1 MTETVAGGIG
11 ADGLGEPDVS
21 LSPAAGGQQWKFTIP
36 VATPS
41 VNALNNIIYSQRRV
55 VTKPEVLKWRSDA
68 SAFIP
73 RIKLMSKESFIRVDA
88 LFCYPFYHRNG
99 TLRVLDTQNMMKA
112 LIDTIAW
119 KAGFNDLRVKSGS
132 WDSADD
138 TNERVEVQLTEVG

>member
-1 MTETVAGGIG
+1 MATGGNG
-11 ADGLGEPDVS
+11 GEWRFV
-21 LSPAAGGQQWKFTIP
+21 IP

-68 SAFIP
+68 SAHIP
-73 RIKLMSKESFIRVDA
+73 RITLKSKESFIQVDA

-99 TLRVLDTQNMMKA
+99 NLRVLDTQNMMKA

-119 KAGFNDLRVKSGS
+119 KTGFNDLRVKSGS

-138 TNERVEVQLTEVG
+138 VNERVEVTLRELL